1 MYKLYTHSFLE
12 MGNRSS
18 MPASEVSSD
27 PVVHDVHDVHDVP
40 LRPVKLLKAKAKK
53 RGRTFPVHNPSATEL
68 AEQMNAFSQAHPYGR
83 CTICDSTSHNT
94 PDHWNVMKKQYYEVS
109 PASRFVCEHNLTHN
123 PILFDGAWQTIVD
136 CLNEAARQTK
146 YLFAEISRIKND
158 NGEELVDYVLGLDG
172 RPRLTRETWSEQ
184 WHRQG
189 GVCCPDEIKE
199 IAREMANDFIHHGVI
214 TQVGHRHADLK
225 FMYFSI
231 CYAVIRVF
239 LDQLELQDAYLLN
252 LFKTCLRDTD
262 VLSAVPD
269 GQAIVIAML
278 TNKPICREGLKLG
291 KYLSRLVNAV
301 WDEPGQKPKRNGGRT
316 KGAKAFKRGRRTA
329 RQRRG

>member
-1 MYKLYTHSFLE
+1 MFKCVYKLYTHSFLE

-18 MPASEVSSD
+18 VPEAAVS
-27 PVVHDVHDVHDVP
+27 
-40 LRPVKLLKAKAKK
+40 LQPVKLLKAAKK
-53 RGRTFPVHNPSATEL
+53 RGRTFPVENPSVIQM
-68 AEQMNAFSQAHPYGR
+68 AEQIDKYRKDHPYGR

-94 PDHWNVMKKQYYEVS
+94 PDHWNVMKKQDYEVN
-109 PASRFVCEHNLTHN
+109 PASHFVCEQNLTHN
-123 PILFDGAWQTIVD
+123 PILFDPKLFDEAWQMIVD
-136 CLNEAARQTK
+136 CLNEAALQTK
-146 YLFAEISRIKND
+146 YLFAEISRIKNEK
-158 NGEELVDYVLGLDG
+158 GEEGLVEYVLGSDG

-184 WHRQG
+184 WQRQG

-214 TQVGHRHADLK
+214 TEVGHRRADLK

-252 LFKTCLRDTD
+252 LFKTCLRNTD

-301 WDEPGQKPKRNGGRT
+301 WDEPEPDVGQKRKRNGGRT

>member
-1 MYKLYTHSFLE
+1 MFKMFKCVHNLYTHSFLE

-18 MPASEVSSD
+18 VPEAAVS
-27 PVVHDVHDVHDVP
+27 
-40 LRPVKLLKAKAKK
+40 LQPVKFKAANK
-53 RGRTFPVHNPSATEL
+53 RRRTFFPVENPSVI
-68 AEQMNAFSQAHPYGR
+68 QMAKQMIEFSQAHPYGR
-83 CTICDSTSHNT
+83 CTRCDSTSHNT
-94 PDHWNVMKKQYYEVS
+94 PDHWNVMKKQDYEVS
-109 PASRFVCEHNLTHN
+109 PASRFVCEQNLTHN
-123 PILFDGAWQTIVD
+123 PILFDEAWQMIVD
-136 CLNEAARQTK
+136 CLNEAALQTK
-146 YLFAEISRIKND
+146 YLFAEISRIKNEK
-158 NGEELVDYVLGLDG
+158 GEEGLVEYVLGSDG

-184 WHRQG
+184 WQRQG

-214 TQVGHRHADLK
+214 TELGHRRDLK

-239 LDQLELQDAYLLN
+239 LDQLELQDAYLVN
-252 LFKTCLRDTD
+252 LFKTCLRNTD

-269 GQAIVIAML
+269 GNAIVIAML

-301 WDEPGQKPKRNGGRT
+301 WDEPEPDVGQKRKWNGGRT

-329 RQRRG
+329 RQWRG

>member
-1 MYKLYTHSFLE
+1 

-18 MPASEVSSD
+18 MPAAKVSSD
-27 PVVHDVHDVHDVP
+27 PVHDVHDVP
-40 LRPVKLLKAKAKK
+40 LRPVKFRNAEK
-53 RGRTFPVHNPSATEL
+53 RRRTSFTVHNPSVIRM
-68 AEQMNAFSQAHPYGR
+68 AEQMIEFSQAHPYGR

-94 PDHWNVMKKQYYEVS
+94 PDHWNVMKKQDYEVN
-109 PASRFVCEHNLTHN
+109 PASHFVCEQNLTHN
-123 PILFDGAWQTIVD
+123 PILFDEAWQMIVD
-136 CLNEAARQTK
+136 CLNEAALQTK
-146 YLFAEISRIKND
+146 YLFAEISRIKNEK
-158 NGEELVDYVLGLDG
+158 GEEGLVEYVLGSDG

-184 WHRQG
+184 WQG

-214 TQVGHRHADLK
+214 TEVGHRRDLK

-231 CYAVIRVF
+231 CCAVIRVF

-252 LFKTCLRDTD
+252 LFKTCLRNTD

-269 GQAIVIAML
+269 GHAIVIAML

-301 WDEPGQKPKRNGGRT
+301 WDEPEPDVGQKRKRNGGRT